1 MFPKGVLFT
10 NYIRLRKYKFS
21 AMHNM
26 NRREVISQ
34 HTLEKEL
41 PNSQGPHGIINRR
54 VYIVPGTILH
64 GAENAAV

>member
-1 MFPKGVLFT
+1 
-10 NYIRLRKYKFS
+10 
-21 AMHNM
+21 MHNM

-41 PNSQGPHGIINRR
+41 PNSQGPHGSINRR